1 MKTMLVRFCRSHGD
15 DDDHVL
21 TRFGSLTPENYLQQL
36 RDELDEG
43 GFPAVEEIT
52 LVPFEGTGSAVD
64 RITDADEY
72 LIYARIPVRDNESH
86 QELASRIQSA
96 YDLGAA
102 AGFYQ
107 IIE

>member
-15 DDDHVL
+15 DDDHVK

-43 GFPAVEEIT
+43 GFPVVEEIT
-52 LVPFEGTGSAVD
+52 LIHFEGTGSGVD
-64 RITDADEY
+64 RVTHAEEY
-72 LIYARIPVRDNESH
+72 LIYTRIPVRDNETPK
-86 QELASRIQSA
+86 ELASRIQAA
-96 YDLGAA
+96 YDEGAV
-102 AGFYQ
+102 AGFFQ